1 MQFTLIKQQILMKYF
16 YNLLKA
22 INEIM
27 RSAFVNNGQPYDA
40 VKRLYVKEE
49 IYEKVVEILKE
60 KILEIKLGDPKD

>member
-1 MQFTLIKQQILMKYF
+1 
-16 YNLLKA
+16 
-22 INEIM
+22 M

-49 IYEKVVEILKE
+49 IYEKVLEILKQ